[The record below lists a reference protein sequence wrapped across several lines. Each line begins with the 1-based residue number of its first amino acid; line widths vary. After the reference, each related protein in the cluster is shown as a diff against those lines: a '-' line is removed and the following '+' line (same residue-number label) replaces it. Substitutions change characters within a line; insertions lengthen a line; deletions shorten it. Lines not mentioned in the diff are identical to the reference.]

1 MKERISYII
10 GALIIY
16 FIAGILVSYFGNS
29 SIDWKFVII
38 WMLGMSVFDYFII
51 RNMKR
56 WISQKNKKV

>member
-1 MKERISYII
+1 MKERVSYII

-16 FIAGILVSYFGNS
+16 FITGILVSYFENS

-51 RNMKR
+51 RNMKK
-56 WISQKNKKV
+56 WFSQNNKKI